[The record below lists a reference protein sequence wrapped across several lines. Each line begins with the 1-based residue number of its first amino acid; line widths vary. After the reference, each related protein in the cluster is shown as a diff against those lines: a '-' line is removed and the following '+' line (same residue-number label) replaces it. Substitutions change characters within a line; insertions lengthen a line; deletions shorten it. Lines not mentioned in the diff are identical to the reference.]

1 MWKTPWF
8 TGVLLFFYVM
18 CNLAAV
24 LTHTAMDPTSTAP
37 MIVASGAM
45 CGAILAYLIL
55 NPKART
61 LSLVFR
67 FFIHIPACVLL
78 GVWIA
83 SQVMNLSMVDGGGG
97 VAWWAHIG
105 GLVAGCILIF
115 SMRHKSV
122 PLFRRPSPTDNT
134 PETGPHEPWGRL
146 TLCLAKDHKKRQFFI
161 PATGHK

>member
-1 MWKTPWF
+1 M
-8 TGVLLFFYVM
+8 M
-18 CNLAAV
+18 CGLAAA
-24 LTHTAMDPTSTAP
+24 LTNTAMVPTSTAP
-37 MIVASGAM
+37 MIGASSAISGV
-45 CGAILAYLIL
+45 ILAYLIL
-55 NPKART
+55 HPKVRI

-67 FFIHIPACVLL
+67 FFIYIPVCVLL
-78 GVWIA
+78 GVWITF
-83 SQVMNLSMVDGGGG
+83 QVMNLSMVGGG
-97 VAWWAHIG
+97 VESWAHIG